1 MIAHGT
7 LGQLGAHVQNHV
19 AQVAKLAQGPR
30 MGHIMVEAIAWDHHP
45 ICNHAMQIAALV
57 GVNYGCEALQSIDH
71 SLISGLNTLGVFC
84 AAEPDN
90 RLKNDQGSGSY
101 FAGEKAM

>member
-30 MGHIMVEAIAWDHHP
+30 MGHIMVEAIAQDHYP
-45 ICNHAMQIAALV
+45 NQPRAIQIAALV
-57 GVNYGCEALQSIDH
+57 GVNQLHLPLQIPRLIID
-71 SLISGLNTLGVFC
+71 LF
-84 AAEPDN
+84 DN
-90 RLKNDQGSGSY
+90 YL
-101 FAGEKAM
+101 

>member
-30 MGHIMVEAIAWDHHP
+30 MGHIMVEAIAQDHYP
-45 ICNHAMQIAALV
+45 NQPRAIQIAALV
-57 GVNYGCEALQSIDH
+57 GVNQLHLPIQMPRMTGKVIFDLFNYYL
-71 SLISGLNTLGVFC
+71 
-84 AAEPDN
+84 
-90 RLKNDQGSGSY
+90 
-101 FAGEKAM
+101 